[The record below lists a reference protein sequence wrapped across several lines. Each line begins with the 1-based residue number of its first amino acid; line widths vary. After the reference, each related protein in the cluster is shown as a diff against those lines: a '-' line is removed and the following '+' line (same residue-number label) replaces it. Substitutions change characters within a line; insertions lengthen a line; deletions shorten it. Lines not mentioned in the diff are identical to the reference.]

1 MNSSAKILLAVCFA
15 AFLLYFLTS
24 TSILQRYSYDI
35 YECTNRVN
43 GAIKMWFKDLVAGEN
58 FELTIAGETNKVKIL
73 DIFENKVVFSNNGI
87 TYKLD
92 LDTRRLGVDDKG
104 SISFFGCELKQFTM

>member
-1 MNSSAKILLAVCFA
+1 MNSSAKILLALCFA
-15 AFLLYFLTS
+15 ILLVYFLTS

-35 YECTNRVN
+35 YECTNRVH
-43 GAIKMWFKDLVAGEN
+43 GSIKMWFKNLVAGET
-58 FELTIAGETNKVKIL
+58 FELTTASESRLIQILGIA
-73 DIFENKVVFSNNGI
+73 DNKVVFFDNGI

-92 LDTRRLGVDDKG
+92 LNSQRLIADDKG